1 MNFDIKNY
9 GVIRIGGMELWITE
23 TMVNTWIIMGV
34 LIVLAIAARIKLK
47 NFKEVPKGFQNVL
60 EFLVETFD
68 NYFRSSAREELMY
81 LGSWFFTI
89 FAFVLISN
97 ISGVWNM
104 RAPTADWS
112 FTLAIALVTF
122 FMTQILAVRYRKGE
136 YLKSFLD
143 PIFIFLPV
151 NIIGEIARPISLS
164 FRLFGN
170 MLGGLVMMTLIY
182 EVTPIF
188 AHYFIPAALHIY
200 FDLFAGVLQT
210 YIFCTL
216 SLSFINN
223 TSLSPDV

>member
-1 MNFDIKNY
+1 MDFSIKNY
-9 GVIRIGGMELWITE
+9 GVLRIGGLELWITQ
-23 TMVNTWIIMGV
+23 TMVNTWIIMGI
-34 LIVLAIAARIKLK
+34 LIVFAIFTRIKLK
-47 NFKEVPKGFQNVL
+47 KFKEIPKGLQNVV

-68 NYFRSSAREELMY
+68 NYLRGSARDELMY
-81 LGSWFFTI
+81 LGNWFFTL
-89 FAFVLISN
+89 FVFVLISN

-112 FTLAIALVTF
+112 FTVTIALVTF
-122 FMTQILAVRYRKGE
+122 FMTQILALRYRKGE
-136 YLKSFLD
+136 YLSSFLK
-143 PIFIFLPV
+143 PFFLFLPV

-182 EVTPIF
+182 EVTPVF
-188 AHYFIPAALHIY
+188 VHFVIPAALHVY

-223 TSLSPDV
+223 SSLTPE